1 MVTLQYG
8 ICPRRD
14 LLMCNI
20 SLDNQEEEE
29 EEEEEEEKHFT
40 FISLN

>member
-1 MVTLQYG
+1 
-8 ICPRRD
+8 
-14 LLMCNI
+14 MCNI